1 MRYIQIPF
9 TNLQTSTICLG
20 TGGLG
25 SSLSRDESFALLD
38 AFVDQ
43 GGTFLD
49 SAKVYADWLP
59 IERSAS
65 ERTIG
70 RWLKARGKRDKII
83 LATKGAHPDL
93 ATMHISRMSQEEII
107 SDLLAS
113 LSHLQVDTIDLY
125 WLHRDDPARP
135 VSEIVETLN
144 EQVKAGRIRYFGCS
158 NWRAERIRAAQE
170 YAAAHGLQGFAGDQ
184 MMWSFAAVDPARI
197 ADQTLV
203 AMDDTLKAF
212 HTRSQMAAIPYS
224 SQAGGLFQKMAQ
236 GKLKDAPP
244 MYPAQAN
251 AERLARAQRLVA
263 ELNLTL
269 TQVTLGYLLAQPL
282 ACIPIVGCHT
292 HEQLRDSLSAA
303 DVTLTPEQA
312 RYLERG

>member
-1 MRYIQIPF
+1 MHTIQIPF
-9 TNLQTSTICLG
+9 TNLQASTLCLG

-25 SSLSRDESFALLD
+25 SSLSRDESFDLLD

-43 GGTFLD
+43 GGNFLD

-59 IERSAS
+59 IERSSS
-65 ERTIG
+65 ERTLG
-70 RWLKARGKRDKII
+70 RWLKARGNRNRII
-83 LATKGAHPDL
+83 LGTKGAHPDL
-93 ATMHISRMSQEEII
+93 AAMHIPRMSRAEIA

-113 LSHLQVDTIDLY
+113 LEHLQVDTIDLY

-135 VSEIVETLN
+135 VGEIVESLN
-144 EQVKAGRIRYFGCS
+144 EHVKAGRIRYFGCS

-212 HTRSQMAAIPYS
+212 HTQSQMAAIPYS
-224 SQAGGLFQKMAQ
+224 SQAGGLFQKLAQ
-236 GKLKDAPP
+236 GKLKDPAP
-244 MYPAQAN
+244 MYPAREN
-251 AERLARAQRLVA
+251 AQRLERAQHLAA
-263 ELNLTL
+263 ELKLTL
-269 TQVTLGYLLAQPL
+269 TQITLGYLLAQPF

-292 HEQLRDSLSAA
+292 HDQLRDSLSAA
-303 DVTLTPEQA
+303 DVTLTPEQVQ
-312 RYLERG
+312 YLERG